1 MKPKEKT
8 HPKHRYSQT
17 LSEQSSPF
25 VRVLSVGYSKVGKTH
40 FALTFPNPV
49 IANADAGLA
58 TSIPVNCKVD
68 PCVFNF
74 VRWSEDIGED
84 ELWRWQD
91 LHQLALELKYQKG
104 PLWNEIKSYGYTP
117 ETLIIDSGTAFSDL
131 FAYQITIEDD
141 HKDKTGKHMETLQL
155 QDYNLIMQRFFNI
168 MDVVKTIPMHVVMT
182 AELADKQDDM
192 QRRYQQ
198 PAMTGQALGNR
209 LPHFFDE
216 IYIHYTEVTKD
227 GGMHFYL
234 TPVPMRGFEHI
245 GSRKGIPLEPHEN
258 PSFAKLAK
266 YYVKAKG
273 NK

>member
-1 MKPKEKT
+1 MKSPTKAPKK
-8 HPKHRYSQT
+8 RYSQG
-17 LSEQSSPF
+17 LAEQASPY

-58 TSIPVNCKVD
+58 TSIPINCKVD

-91 LHQLALELKYQKG
+91 LHQLALELKYRKG
-104 PLWNEIKSYGYTP
+104 NLWNEILSYGYTP
-117 ETLIIDSGTAFSDL
+117 ETLIIDSGSAFSDI
-131 FAYQITIEDD
+131 FAYQITVEEE
-141 HKDKTGKHMETLQL
+141 HTDKNGKHMETLQL

-168 MDVVKTIPMHVVMT
+168 MDVVKTLPMHVVMT
-182 AELADKQDDM
+182 CEMADKQDNM

-209 LPHFFDE
+209 LPHYFDE
-216 IYIHYTEVTKD
+216 IYIHYTEVEKD
-227 GGMHFYL
+227 DSTHFYL
-234 TPVPMRGFEHI
+234 TPCPIRGFDHA
-245 GSRKGIPLEPHEN
+245 GSRKGIPLEPCDD

-266 YYVKAKG
+266 YYVKKGAK
-273 NK
+273 